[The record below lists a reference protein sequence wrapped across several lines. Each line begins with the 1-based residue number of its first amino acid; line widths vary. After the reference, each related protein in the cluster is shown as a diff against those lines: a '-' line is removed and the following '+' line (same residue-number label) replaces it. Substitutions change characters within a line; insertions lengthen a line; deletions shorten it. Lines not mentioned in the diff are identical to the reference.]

1 MGLLKSTLRLND
13 GMLKLKIGF
22 DEDWGFWLEDSGS
35 RWELVQDVCLVPPDI
50 CSWALYTIEY
60 KLVKSQIFG
69 SNKPRGVGCIVK
81 EAYFPVLVRAQ

>member
-13 GMLKLKIGF
+13 GMLKLKIEF

-35 RWELVQDVCLVPPDI
+35 RWELQGVCLVPPDI
-50 CSWALYTIEY
+50 CSWVLYTIAFE
-60 KLVKSQIFG
+60 LVTSQKFR